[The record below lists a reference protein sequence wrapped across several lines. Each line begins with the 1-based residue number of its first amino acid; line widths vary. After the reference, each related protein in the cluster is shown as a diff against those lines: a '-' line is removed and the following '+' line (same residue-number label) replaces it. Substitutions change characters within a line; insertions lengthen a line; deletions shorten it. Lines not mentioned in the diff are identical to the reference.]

1 MEEGGGGLAT
11 MGWRTEEVG
20 VSRLVERAFSRPWSM
35 NGETEG
41 GGTKGEQ
48 CFGLGR
54 ACLKFGESYKLCP
67 HLKFRTYCGLGV
79 GQSCQVSQ
87 MWAG

>member
-1 MEEGGGGLAT
+1 MEEGGGGLGA
-11 MGWRTEEVG
+11 MGWRTKEAGGEG
-20 VSRLVERAFSRPWSM
+20 VLVPTEYEWG
-35 NGETEG
+35 NGG
-41 GGTKGEQ
+41 RGTKGEQ

-79 GQSCQVSQ
+79 GQ
-87 MWAG
+87 